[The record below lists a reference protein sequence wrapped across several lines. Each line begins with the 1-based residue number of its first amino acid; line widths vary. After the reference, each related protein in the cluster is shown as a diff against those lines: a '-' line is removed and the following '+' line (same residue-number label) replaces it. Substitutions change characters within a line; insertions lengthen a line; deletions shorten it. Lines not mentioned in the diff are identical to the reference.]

1 MRRHILVCYDVCNA
15 KRLRR
20 VHRIVRDY
28 GDPVQYSIFAC
39 RLTLQD
45 RAELERRLLAVI
57 DQRADQVMLVDL
69 GVATGAAVP
78 DSRVLGRAR
87 MPELVGVVVV

>member
-1 MRRHILVCYDVCNA
+1 MRDF
-15 KRLRR
+15 
-20 VHRIVRDY
+20 
-28 GDPVQYSIFAC
+28 GDAVQYSVFAC
-39 RLTLQD
+39 RLAPQD

-69 GVATGAAVP
+69 GPATGAAVP
-78 DSRVLGRAR
+78 QSRVLGRAR